1 MAKSE
6 GSKAPAQAQEG
17 DPNITW
23 EDTAKH
29 IGEDYSGGVIM
40 VADERVDKVMLS
52 RYCEP
57 AEIGNLTYWDEEVA
71 RQPCAAPRI

>member
-1 MAKSE
+1 MERTMATPDESE
-6 GSKAPAQAQEG
+6 APARTQGG
-17 DPNITW
+17 DPSVTW

-52 RYCEP
+52 R
-57 AEIGNLTYWDEEVA
+57 
-71 RQPCAAPRI
+71 